1 MKTWTLVIVLAL
13 LLAGCGGTR
22 ADQDT
27 QSQRTSEAS
36 GTTTAGT
43 EETTSESPGLRTVVI
58 EASGGKRV
66 EVRVEI
72 ANNPF
77 ERARGLMYR
86 TALGEDRGMLFVY
99 PGEQKLSFWMKNTL
113 IPLSIAYIDSEGRI
127 VDILDMKPLDDK
139 SPHYVSSEPVQY
151 ALEVNQ
157 GFFEKRGVKVGDR
170 VELPEQAAVGSRLG
184 RQIIVQYR
192 GDPERV

>member
-1 MKTWTLVIVLAL
+1 VKNLTIVVVLAL
-13 LLAGCGGTR
+13 IMAGCGGTK
-22 ADQDT
+22 ADQAT
-27 QSQRTSEAS
+27 RSQTTPQDS

-43 EETTSESPGLRTVVI
+43 DETTSGPSGLRTVVI
-58 EASGGKRV
+58 DASGGQKI

-72 ANNPF
+72 ADNPF

-170 VELPEQAAVGSRLG
+170 VELSEQAAVGSRLG
-184 RQIIVQYR
+184 RQIIVQFR